1 MASLGKRDE
10 PQIYTHQVKYRW
22 KETQKSQLDI
32 KEFIKRQQYYDSQN
46 LADAITWLIVV
57 N

>member
-1 MASLGKRDE
+1 ME

-22 KETQKSQLDI
+22 KETQKSQLEI
-32 KEFIKRQQYYDSQN
+32 KEFIKGQQYYDSQN